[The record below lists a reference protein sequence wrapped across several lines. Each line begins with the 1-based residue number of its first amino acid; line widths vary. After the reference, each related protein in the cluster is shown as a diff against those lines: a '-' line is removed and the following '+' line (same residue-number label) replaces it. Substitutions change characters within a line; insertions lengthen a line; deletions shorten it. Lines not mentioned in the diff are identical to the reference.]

1 MLELKHPGVYAMSG
15 GRCFRFGEAYAWAS
29 GVSTAVDTS
38 SSPPCGSSESTL
50 AGLENGLLSWQLD
63 LRPLLEEYF
72 FGDREGLESAEAEWR
87 RALLEAEDETQEDG
101 DEDPLASP

>member
-1 MLELKHPGVYAMSG
+1 M
-15 GRCFRFGEAYAWAS
+15 
-29 GVSTAVDTS
+29 
-38 SSPPCGSSESTL
+38 
-50 AGLENGLLSWQLD
+50 LSWQLD

-101 DEDPLASP
+101 DEEPHASP